1 MYVDS
6 NHPYYPEFRQVQLDL
21 DISTIDT
28 HMQPIVQ
35 LLRDHSDIVTRYCCE
50 GHDEGE
56 EAYLMMVGD
65 RDALELLIQVMAD
78 LEDYANPDLEGFI
91 VYTLELNMMT
101 HSDTLPNYLAY
112 IFRITKGLPEYY
124 KLKALKDL
132 TTALKKRLGV
142 DQMWTRGYRK

>member
-6 NHPYYPEFRQVQLDL
+6 SHPYYPEFRQAQLDL

-50 GHDEGE
+50 GHEAGE
-56 EAYLMMVGD
+56 EAYLMMVGG
-65 RDALELLIQVMAD
+65 RDTLEFLTKVIVD

-91 VYTLELNMMT
+91 VYTLELNMMFQ
-101 HSDTLPNYLAY
+101 SDTLPKYLAY
-112 IFRITKGLPEYY
+112 VFRIAGGLPEVY
-124 KLKALKDL
+124 KLEALQNL
-132 TTALKKRLGV
+132 TTLLRHRLGN
-142 DQMWTRGYRK
+142 GLLGHSSL

>member
-1 MYVDS
+1 MYVDVD
-6 NHPYYPEFRQVQLDL
+6 HPYYPEFRQAQLDL

-56 EAYLMMVGD
+56 DAYLMMIGG
-65 RDALELLIQVMAD
+65 RDTLELLIQVMVD

-101 HSDTLPNYLAY
+101 HSDTLPSYLAY
-112 IFRITKGLPEYY
+112 ILRTPRGLPEVY
-124 KLKALKDL
+124 KLEVLQNL
-132 TTALKKRLGV
+132 TTVLKKRLGV
-142 DQMWTRGYRK
+142 EHS